1 MGMLLFYK
9 VEMCRAGE
17 AHMNK
22 KLGIFIVLFWFVF
35 IDKANAE
42 EVSVTNGNELQKVL
56 ANTSENRIIRLE
68 PGEYIG
74 TFTINQPL
82 HLIGEEGAKL
92 IGLKNGNVLTIEAD
106 DVTVEGLQIEGGGSQ
121 NAGIYVKG
129 NRSFIQKNIIQ
140 DVFHG
145 IYAKESYGHRIEN
158 NVISSFT
165 GSSNH
170 KGYGIYL
177 VKAPNSAAT
186 SNFIYD
192 TQDGIFVSY
201 SDFCE
206 IRRNQMVRARYG
218 VHTMDSRTVLIAQNE
233 VRESVNGLMIMQSNE
248 VSILANS
255 FHLNTKIDG
264 AGMFIFDTFD
274 SKISSNLMQ
283 GNFKGI
289 LLENAKRNTFE
300 FNTFIGNHTGLE
312 LRKASEENTIYLNN
326 FYHNSRQIISDEKN
340 INLFSKDNYGNY
352 FDDHGSLNLNN
363 DDLVDYAYKSGD
375 VFYNMTSEEPY
386 LSIFYQSPAVQLWN
400 MIEQYT
406 PMPSDSFVIDETP
419 LVKPAPVSWNDG
431 KLEKVFFSNPTF
443 NMMQI
448 AIFLFVLVG
457 SVFILLKL
465 GRGKHE
471 I

>member
-1 MGMLLFYK
+1 M

-22 KLGIFIVLFWFVF
+22 KLGILIVLVWFVF
-35 IDKANAE
+35 IAKVHAE
-42 EVSVTNGNELQKVL
+42 EVSVTNGIELQKALV
-56 ANTSENRIIRLE
+56 NTSENRIIRLE

-74 TFTINQPL
+74 AFTINRPL

-92 IGLKNGNVLTIEAD
+92 VGQKNGNVLTIEAD
-106 DVTVEGLQIEGGGSQ
+106 DVTVEGLQIEGSGSQ

-129 NRSFIQKNIIQ
+129 NRSIIQKNIIE

-145 IYAKESYGHRIEN
+145 IYAKDSYGHRLEN
-158 NVISSFT
+158 NVITSFQ

-177 VKAPNSAAT
+177 VNAPNSVAS

-192 TQDGIFVSY
+192 TQDGIYVSY

-206 IRRNQMVRARYG
+206 IRGNQMVRARYG
-218 VHTMDSRTVLIAQNE
+218 VHTMDSRTVLIAQNK

-248 VSILANS
+248 VFILANS
-255 FHLNTKIDG
+255 FYLNTKIDG

-326 FYHNSRQIISDEKN
+326 FYHNTRQIISDKKN
-340 INLFSKDNYGNY
+340 INFFSKDKYGNY

-363 DDLVDYAYKSGD
+363 DELVDYAYKSGD

-406 PMPSDSFVIDETP
+406 PMPSDSYVIDESP

-431 KLEKVFFSNPTF
+431 KSEKAFFSNPTF

-448 AIFLFVLVG
+448 VTFLFVFIG
-457 SVFILLKL
+457 SMFILLKL